1 MQRFPKVRPPPGGA
15 NPDEETNVSEP
26 LIDPARLDV
35 ASPEHYEQHGYPH
48 REWTW
53 MRRHDPVFWYDRA
66 NVDPF
71 WAITK
76 HADIIKIGKQPEL
89 FLNAPRLAVFTRDLP
104 PPEEGT
110 SRHLLNMDPPDHGK
124 YRKVTSHWFTP
135 RAIRAMDAKVARVT
149 REVLDAAAEIADAD
163 FVRDVS
169 AKITIAVI
177 AEMLGVPRSDWD
189 KLFRWT
195 NEIIAP
201 QDPEFQHAGT
211 AQATIEQARIE
222 LFVYFD
228 ALVQE
233 RRVHPTDDIV
243 SVVARGQVNG
253 MPLPPVEL
261 LSYFFLLVVA
271 GNETTRNAMT
281 GGMLALLENP
291 REWEKLVAD
300 ADLVDRAVE
309 EIVRWTTPVIQFAR
323 TATRDYELRGKV
335 IRRGQSVC
343 LFYASGNRD
352 EEVFS
357 DPFAFRVDRD
367 PNPHIGFGMGEHV
380 CLGAHLARLELRHAF
395 GQLRERLVRCEPS
408 GRVERVRSSFV
419 GGIKRAPMRWEL
431 RPAPA
436 S

>member
-1 MQRFPKVRPPPGGA
+1 MER
-15 NPDEETNVSEP
+15 D
-26 LIDPARLDV
+26 LDPATLDL
-35 ASPEHYEQHGYPH
+35 ATPEHYERHGYPH
-48 REWTW
+48 PEWSW
-53 MRRHDPVFWYDRA
+53 IRRNDPVYWYDRP

-76 HADIIKIGKQPEL
+76 HADIIQIGKQPEL
-89 FLNAPRLAVFTRDLP
+89 FLNAPRMAVFTTDLP

-110 SRHLLNMDPPDHGK
+110 SRHLLNMDPPDHAR
-124 YRKVTSHWFTP
+124 YRKLTSQWFTP
-135 RAIRAMDAKVARVT
+135 RAIQRMDAKVARVT
-149 REVLDAAAEIADAD
+149 REVLDEAGADAEID

-177 AEMLGVPRSDWD
+177 AEMLGVPRPDWH

-201 QDPEFQHAGT
+201 QDPEFHHAST
-211 AQATIEQARIE
+211 PKETLDRARIE
-222 LFVYFD
+222 LFEYFND
-228 ALVQE
+228 LANA
-233 RRVHPTDDIV
+233 RRAHPTDDIV
-243 SVVARGQVNG
+243 SVVANG
-253 MPLPPVEL
+253 TLAGEPLPVVEL

-281 GGMLALLENP
+281 GGLLALLEHP
-291 REWEKLVAD
+291 AEWEKLRRD
-300 ADLVDRAVE
+300 AGLVDRAVE

-323 TATRDYELRGKV
+323 TATADFELRGKT
-335 IRRGQSVC
+335 IRRGESVC

-352 EEVFS
+352 EEVFA

-395 GQLRERLVRCEPS
+395 SQLRERVVECELT
-408 GRVERVRSSFV
+408 GTVERVRSGFV
-419 GGIKRAPMRWEL
+419 GGIKRAPMRW
-431 RPAPA
+431 RMRSIPPV
-436 S
+436 